1 MNKNISLKKNNNYN
15 LLFYNYIYK
24 MLIVEDRFQ
33 NYMQDKFNKNIL
45 SLLNEIVFYGI
56 FVYYYYFGPI
66 QDSEKNFR
74 ILTYIIAVFVLRYMF
89 HYITKYTIV
98 DSKEEVNYYQ
108 FNSRIAIFTILI
120 LFLSLNNDTPYTILS
135 IVFSYAILS
144 SAAKYGYTVD
154 NLITVGI
161 TYFIVSLNGIKN

>member
-1 MNKNISLKKNNNYN
+1 
-15 LLFYNYIYK
+15 

-74 ILTYIIAVFVLRYMF
+74 ILTYIIAIFVIRYMF
-89 HYITKYTIV
+89 HYTTKYTIV
-98 DSKEEVNYYQ
+98 NELKEEVSYFQ

-120 LFLSLNNDTPYTILS
+120 LFLSLQIETPYTILL
-135 IVFSYAILS
+135 ILFSYAILA

>member
-1 MNKNISLKKNNNYN
+1 
-15 LLFYNYIYK
+15 
-24 MLIVEDRFQ
+24 MLVIEDRFQ
-33 NYMQDKFNKNIL
+33 NYMQENFNKGIL

-66 QDSEKNFR
+66 QDSDKNFR
-74 ILTYIIAVFVLRYMF
+74 ILTYIIAIFILRYMF
-89 HYITKYTIV
+89 NYITKYTIINE
-98 DSKEEVNYYQ
+98 SKENINYFQ

-120 LFLSLNNDTPYTILS
+120 LFLSLNNDTPYIVLS

-161 TYFIVSLNGIKN
+161 TYFIVSLKGI

>member
-1 MNKNISLKKNNNYN
+1 
-15 LLFYNYIYK
+15 
-24 MLIVEDRFQ
+24 
-33 NYMQDKFNKNIL
+33 MQEKFNKGIL

-66 QDSEKNFR
+66 QDSDKNFK
-74 ILTYIIAVFVLRYMF
+74 ILTYIIAIFILRYMF
-89 HYITKYTIV
+89 HYITKYTIID
-98 DSKEEVNYYQ
+98 DSKEEINYFQ

-120 LFLSLNNDTPYTILS
+120 VFLALNNDTQYTVLS

-161 TYFIVSLNGIKN
+161 TYFIVSLKGV

>member
-1 MNKNISLKKNNNYN
+1 
-15 LLFYNYIYK
+15 
-24 MLIVEDRFQ
+24 MLVIEDRFQ
-33 NYMQDKFNKNIL
+33 NYMQEKFNKGIL

-66 QDSEKNFR
+66 QDSDKNFK
-74 ILTYIIAVFVLRYMF
+74 ILTYIIAIFILRYMF
-89 HYITKYTIV
+89 HYITKYTIID
-98 DSKEEVNYYQ
+98 DSKEEINYFQ

-120 LFLSLNNDTPYTILS
+120 VFLALNNDTQYTVLS

-161 TYFIVSLNGIKN
+161 TYFIVSLKGV

>member
-1 MNKNISLKKNNNYN
+1 
-15 LLFYNYIYK
+15 
-24 MLIVEDRFQ
+24 MLVIEDRFQ
-33 NYMQDKFNKNIL
+33 NYMQEKFNKGIL

-66 QDSEKNFR
+66 QDSDKNFK
-74 ILTYIIAVFVLRYMF
+74 ILTYIIAIFILRYMF
-89 HYITKYTIV
+89 HYITKYTIID
-98 DSKEEVNYYQ
+98 DSKEEINYFQ

-120 LFLSLNNDTPYTILS
+120 LFLALNNDTQYTVLS
-135 IVFSYAILS
+135 IVFSYVILS

-161 TYFIVSLNGIKN
+161 TYFIVSLKGV

>member
-1 MNKNISLKKNNNYN
+1 
-15 LLFYNYIYK
+15 
-24 MLIVEDRFQ
+24 MLVIEDRFQ
-33 NYMQDKFNKNIL
+33 NYMQENFNKGIL

-66 QDSEKNFR
+66 QDSDKNFK
-74 ILTYIIAVFVLRYMF
+74 ILTYIIAIFILRYMF
-89 HYITKYTIV
+89 HYITKYTIID
-98 DSKEEVNYYQ
+98 DSKEEINYFQ

-120 LFLSLNNDTPYTILS
+120 VFLALNNDTQYTVLS

-161 TYFIVSLNGIKN
+161 TYFIVSLKGV

>member
-1 MNKNISLKKNNNYN
+1 
-15 LLFYNYIYK
+15 

-33 NYMQDKFNKNIL
+33 NYMQEKFNKGIL
-45 SLLNEIVFYGI
+45 SLLNEIIFYGI

-66 QDSEKNFR
+66 QDSDKNFK
-74 ILTYIIAVFVLRYMF
+74 ILTYIIAIFILRYMF
-89 HYITKYTIV
+89 NYITNYTIID
-98 DSKEEVNYYQ
+98 DSKEKINYFQ

-120 LFLSLNNDTPYTILS
+120 LFLGLNTDKPIVLS

-161 TYFIVSLNGIKN
+161 TYFIVSLKGL